1 MLQEKY
7 LICTLRR
14 SSGSS

>member
-1 MLQEKY
+1 

-14 SSGSS
+14 SCSSW